1 MSEPIQISRRDAL
14 KVAAVAPLA
23 GVARSPEV
31 ERSRSGRCGTDP
43 VHSDDDAVALSFR
56 RDWGRL
62 VAGLIG
68 MGMVMYA
75 KSTHRLIPLA
85 AGVGLMTC
93 PYFVPNTAVL
103 VALCAAL
110 TAVPI
115 FLRNA

>member
-1 MSEPIQISRRDAL
+1 MDSTNLVIS
-14 KVAAVAPLA
+14 
-23 GVARSPEV
+23 
-31 ERSRSGRCGTDP
+31 
-43 VHSDDDAVALSFR
+43 
-56 RDWGRL
+56 L

-115 FLRNA
+115 VLRNA